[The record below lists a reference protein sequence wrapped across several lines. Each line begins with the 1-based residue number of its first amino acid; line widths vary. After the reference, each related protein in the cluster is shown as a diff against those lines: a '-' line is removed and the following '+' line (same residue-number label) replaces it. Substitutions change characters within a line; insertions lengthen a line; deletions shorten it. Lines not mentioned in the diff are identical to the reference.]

1 MVSDQGATQCPQG
14 PSGSVRR
21 QLRGKG
27 KKEYL
32 LGALPLCWCYNLAG
46 NERALSLYLHF
57 VKTILVVVKNIR
69 VLEIFFIM
77 KIIYF
82 VVPYSPPAAP
92 VHILLPGCHHTV

>member
-1 MVSDQGATQCPQG
+1 MVSEQGATQCPQG

-46 NERALSLYLHF
+46 TERALSLYLHF

-69 VLEIFFIM
+69 VLEKFFIL
-77 KIIYF
+77 KIILWF
-82 VVPYSPPAAP
+82 R
-92 VHILLPGCHHTV
+92 ILPQLHLSIYYCLDVTTLCS